1 MTLVDRQMEV
11 PDLRDDEAVAV
22 GAGAEGGG
30 QAIVVNRIG
39 PRVHQKRRTGDDTT
53 HRIRHVPVLT
63 HQIKR
68 SYTHAVSGPHGSGMD
83 PTRWARGRMRC
94 QPRTRQSRRGRTST
108 GTART
113 SLRPT
118 TDTDA
123 IGLAIY
129 HGTRINRG
137 PRSRRIAILAL
148 A

>member
-1 MTLVDRQMEV
+1 MTLVDRQMVV

-39 PRVHQKRRTGDDTT
+39 PGHQKRRTGDDTT

-63 HQIKR
+63 HQIKW
-68 SYTHAVSGPHGSGMD
+68 SYTHVVRGGPHGSWRD

-94 QPRTRQSRRGRTST
+94 QPRTRQRRGRTST

-118 TDTDA
+118 TDTDT

-129 HGTRINRG
+129 HGT
-137 PRSRRIAILAL
+137 
-148 A
+148 